1 LHDISSGFRL
11 FKHIGN
17 ERQQSQVACTLY
29 GGGYL
34 FLEFLRSSG
43 QAAGQDFALFVEEL
57 FQEFGVFVID
67 VFDAGFF
74 ETAVFFLFDLYGRR
88 VQVSDFGL
96 ILCHDLLFL
105 F

>member
-1 LHDISSGFRL
+1 M
-11 FKHIGN
+11 
-17 ERQQSQVACTLY
+17 
-29 GGGYL
+29 
-34 FLEFLRSSG
+34 
-43 QAAGQDFALFVEEL
+43 FVEEL

>member
-1 LHDISSGFRL
+1 M
-11 FKHIGN
+11 
-17 ERQQSQVACTLY
+17 ACTLY

-74 ETAVFFLFDLYGRR
+74 ETAVFFSF
-88 VQVSDFGL
+88 
-96 ILCHDLLFL
+96 
-105 F
+105 